1 MQARKYQMH
10 CTVTRPRLE
19 KQSLRTQ
26 QIAYLQKSVD
36 YTKQLLEYS
45 SATNY
50 TDVLTSE
57 QSLLAAQLSSINDKL
72 QQLTAMVSL
81 YRAWVG
87 AGSKAALLSRPDVE

>member
-1 MQARKYQMH
+1 MYPICIFGSDGYCGFFPVWYRAAG
-10 CTVTRPRLE
+10 E
-19 KQSLRTQ
+19 KQFLRLQ
-26 QIAYLQKSVD
+26 QIDNLQKSVD

-72 QQLTAMVSL
+72 QQLIAIVNL
-81 YRAWVG
+81 YRSLGGGW
-87 AGSKAALLSRPDVE
+87 K